1 MASGV
6 VIDVPTRR
14 PHPKSKRQL
23 AKVQDLPRILLAD
36 DEKEILRAVNSLIG
50 DKYNIVGTA
59 ENGERALDLVRVGSP
74 DIVVLDIFMPRLNGF
89 ETAIQLKESGS
100 AAKVL
105 FLTVHEDP
113 DFVDAAISVG
123 ALGYVL
129 KGYLVTDL
137 LPAIRQV
144 LSGNLYVSPSLL
156 PC

>member
-89 ETAIQLKESGS
+89 ETAMQLKELGS

-113 DFVDAAISVG
+113 DFVD
-123 ALGYVL
+123 
-129 KGYLVTDL
+129 
-137 LPAIRQV
+137 
-144 LSGNLYVSPSLL
+144 
-156 PC
+156 